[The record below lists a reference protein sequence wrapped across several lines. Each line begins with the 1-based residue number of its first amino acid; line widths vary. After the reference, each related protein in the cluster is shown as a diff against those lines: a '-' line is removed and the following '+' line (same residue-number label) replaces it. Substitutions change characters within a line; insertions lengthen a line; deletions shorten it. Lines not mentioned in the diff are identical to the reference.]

1 MYCASKVICM
11 TGGHGWQEGIEADG
25 KDACLKAVRTPVS
38 YTHLAATKAPNIGTR
53 APIPTTSPIKNAYG
67 IFMIKDPAVTKLAKI
82 KHSKQ
87 VPPT

>member
-1 MYCASKVICM
+1 MNVNPCTGDVIAIKKV
-11 TGGHGWQEGIEADG
+11 HN
-25 KDACLKAVRTPVS
+25 R
-38 YTHLAATKAPNIGTR
+38 AATKAPNIGTS
-53 APIPTTSPIKNAYG
+53 APIPTIRPIKNAYG